1 MNWLLYI
8 ILGGFAGWLTGR
20 IFRGKGFGFFMN
32 IIVGIIGGLF
42 GGWLF
47 NKLGINI
54 GDGFWGSLVTAVI
67 GGGILV
73 LIARLIKKKE

>member
-1 MNWLLYI
+1 MNWILYI

-20 IFRGKGFGFFMN
+20 LFKGKSFGFFMN
-32 IIVGIIGGLF
+32 IIVGIIGGII

-47 NKLGINI
+47 ELVGISIN
-54 GDGFWGSLVTAVI
+54 DGIVGSLFTAVI

-73 LIARLIKKKE
+73 LIINLFKKKK

>member
-8 ILGGFAGWLTGR
+8 ILGGFAGWLAGR
-20 IFRGKGFGFFMN
+20 IFKGEGFGFFMN
-32 IIVGIIGGLF
+32 LIVGIIGGII

-47 NKLGINI
+47 NFLGVNI
-54 GDGFWGSLVTAVI
+54 GDGIIGSLITAVI

-73 LIARLIKKKE
+73 FIVGLVKKKK